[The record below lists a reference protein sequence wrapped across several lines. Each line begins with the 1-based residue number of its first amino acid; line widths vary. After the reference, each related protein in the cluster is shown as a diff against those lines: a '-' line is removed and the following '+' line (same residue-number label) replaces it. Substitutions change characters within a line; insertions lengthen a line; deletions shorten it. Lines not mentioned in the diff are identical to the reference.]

1 MNERKPNAPRQSM
14 ANTSILRVN
23 DPRSYADKNFLN
35 DSIRTL
41 MKYLVEHN
49 FDYNIP
55 AKNLTRPSN
64 KEFTAIVLFLFRQYD
79 PNYTLTGKFED
90 EVVAMFKQIGYPCQI
105 SRANITAA
113 GTPHAWPYL
122 LAALV
127 WLVDLLEY
135 EEELGPGG
143 FGTSHT
149 DPNERDERAATQSA
163 FYTYLSQA
171 YALFMVGEDDRYA
184 ELEEKFVHGFES
196 RNLLIKD
203 EIVALEQRNLMLAG
217 ETEQVERRRLQLP
230 ELERKKNEFL
240 SDLTKYQTMV
250 DQLDLKRSQWG
261 NKVANRQAESENLV
275 TSIHTTTAE
284 IAELRK
290 TIANQEI
297 SPEDV
302 RRMLADHERIEAQLR
317 EAGQMKSLSLE
328 KLRQTQ
334 EQMVARLNALGDAT
348 REYNRTAEE
357 LKLVP
362 VTARNSRGRN
372 LLLEVD
378 LKAQRGQELIKT
390 DVRATLLPPLQ
401 AIRRE
406 IADMVQSYKTDLL
419 RERETLDE
427 VAAKVTEMH
436 EQKASI
442 EGRLRRAEE
451 AYRQEREALDR
462 AEQAMQ
468 DEIDRLQA
476 QVARSQEAGGEDSRL
491 ARTMRRVE
499 QLKEARRMQQLE
511 HEKRRND
518 LMTAVCD
525 VVALCANH
533 REMAHQKLSM
543 LMSRCSE
550 QLEDCVYGRGSSAAL
565 RAFIETHK
573 ANQAQNIAYLTA
585 SKPPVNHNYEQSYPS
600 TNATPQQYQQQ
611 QVSTGTS
618 SFSGYYSAT
627 APAPA
632 PVVSHGIDVS
642 DAPTSKSMFASPRSA
657 VNERDSGYP
666 RHSAINNNKVSDQ
679 HPAVASERESV
690 SGVGHILAQENYLS
704 SLLQLDA
711 PAPVPVPAAPRVVH
725 SNVKPATNAMRS
737 FAPVETE
744 DESVSII
751 LLAYL

>member
-1 MNERKPNAPRQSM
+1 M
-14 ANTSILRVN
+14 ANASVLRVN
-23 DPRSYADKNFLN
+23 DPRNYADKHFLN

-79 PNYTLTGKFED
+79 LNYTLTGKFED

-135 EEELGPGG
+135 EEALGPGG
-143 FGTSHT
+143 FGTSHA
-149 DPNERDERAATQSA
+149 DPNEQDERAATQSA
-163 FYTYLSQA
+163 FYSYLSQA

-203 EIVALEQRNLMLAG
+203 EIVALEQRNLMLAS
-217 ETEQVERRRLQLP
+217 EIEHVERRRLQLP

-240 SDLTKYQTMV
+240 GDLTKYQTMV

-275 TSIHTTTAE
+275 TSIQTTTAE
-284 IAELRK
+284 IAELRN
-290 TIANQEI
+290 TIAKQEI

-317 EAGQMKSLSLE
+317 DASQLKSVSLE

-406 IADMVQSYKTDLL
+406 IAEMVQSYKTDLL

-427 VAAKVTEMH
+427 VTAKVSEMH

-442 EGRLRRAEE
+442 ENRLRRAEE
-451 AYRQEREALDR
+451 AYRQEREALER
-462 AEQAMQ
+462 AEQGMQ

-476 QVARSQEAGGEDSRL
+476 QVMRMQDAGGADSRL
-491 ARTMRRVE
+491 TRTIRRVE
-499 QLKEARRMQQLE
+499 QLKEARRMQQLD

-533 REMAHQKLSM
+533 RDMAHQKLSM
-543 LMSRCSE
+543 LMNRCGE
-550 QLEDCVYGRGSSAAL
+550 QLDDCIYGRGSSAAL
-565 RAFIETHK
+565 RSFIETHK
-573 ANQAQNIAYLTA
+573 ANQVQ
-585 SKPPVNHNYEQSYPS
+585 
-600 TNATPQQYQQQ
+600 NATYLSAAETSMNFCEQQYPPTRSTPQQ
-611 QVSTGTS
+611 QVSVGKNYREGQ
-618 SFSGYYSAT
+618 FLE
-627 APAPA
+627 
-632 PVVSHGIDVS
+632 VSHSSVL
-642 DAPTSKSMFASPRSA
+642 DAGNSPATMTASKSIFNSPRSA
-657 VNERDSGYP
+657 VHERSMHPSSITLDNHTAQNEQVNV
-666 RHSAINNNKVSDQ
+666 AEQ
-679 HPAVASERESV
+679 PAV

-704 SLLQLDA
+704 SLLQLDGPIVA
-711 PAPVPVPAAPRVVH
+711 AHKLIHSNIKPAASTLQ
-725 SNVKPATNAMRS
+725 SNPPGEN
-737 FAPVETE
+737 E
-744 DESVSII
+744 DESVSIFFI
-751 LLAYL
+751 YCFNLIISHSCSVYNYKCH

>member
-1 MNERKPNAPRQSM
+1 M
-14 ANTSILRVN
+14 ANASVLRVN
-23 DPRSYADKNFLN
+23 DPRNYADKHFLN

-41 MKYLVEHN
+41 MKYLIEHN

-135 EEELGPGG
+135 EELLGPGG
-143 FGTSHT
+143 FGTSHA
-149 DPNERDERAATQSA
+149 DPSERDERAATQTA
-163 FYTYLSQA
+163 FYSYLSQA

-217 ETEQVERRRLQLP
+217 EIEQVERRRLQLP
-230 ELERKKNEFL
+230 ELERKKKEFL
-240 SDLTKYQTMV
+240 ADLAKYQTMV

-275 TSIHTTTAE
+275 ASIQTTTAE
-284 IAELRK
+284 IAELRN

-317 EAGQMKSLSLE
+317 EAAQLKSAALE

-406 IADMVQSYKTDLL
+406 IADMVQSYKADLL

-427 VAAKVTEMH
+427 VSAKVSEMH

-476 QVARSQEAGGEDSRL
+476 QVARMQDAGGEDSRL
-491 ARTMRRVE
+491 ARAVRRVE
-499 QLKEARRMQQLE
+499 QLKEARKAQQLA
-511 HEKRRND
+511 HEKKRGD
-518 LMTAVCD
+518 LMAAIVE
-525 VVALCANH
+525 VVALCADH
-533 REMAHQKLSM
+533 RETTKQKLDM
-543 LMSRCSE
+543 LKNRCNE
-550 QLEDCVYGRGSSAAL
+550 QLEDCVFGRGPSAAL
-565 RAFIETHK
+565 RSFIEAHK
-573 ANQAQNIAYLTA
+573 ANQEQNAVFLSAY
-585 SKPPVNHNYEQSYPS
+585 KPPAEYHDHHHNYAT
-600 TNATPQQYQQQ
+600 TNATPQQQFS
-611 QVSTGTS
+611 VGKNTFTGHY
-618 SFSGYYSAT
+618 SGATHASALDASVAVNASALT
-627 APAPA
+627 A
-632 PVVSHGIDVS
+632 
-642 DAPTSKSMFASPRSA
+642 SKSMFASPRSA
-657 VNERDSGYP
+657 AAPEVAELSARRSAVARSPDRRAAVNEP
-666 RHSAINNNKVSDQ
+666 EQAVEQ
-679 HPAVASERESV
+679 PPAT
-690 SGVGHILAQENYLS
+690 GVGRVLAQENYLS

-711 PAPVPVPAAPRVVH
+711 PVPAPRVVH
-725 SNVKPATNAMRS
+725 SNVKPAASALRTY
-737 FAPVETE
+737 APVETE
-744 DESVSII
+744 EESVRAFAAISE
-751 LLAYL
+751 LLF

>member
-1 MNERKPNAPRQSM
+1 M
-14 ANTSILRVN
+14 ANASVLRVN
-23 DPRSYADKNFLN
+23 DPRNYADKHFLN

-41 MKYLVEHN
+41 MKYLIEHN

-135 EEELGPGG
+135 EELLGPGG
-143 FGTSHT
+143 FGTSHA
-149 DPNERDERAATQSA
+149 DPSERDERAATQTA
-163 FYTYLSQA
+163 FYSYLSQA

-217 ETEQVERRRLQLP
+217 EIEQVERRRLQLP
-230 ELERKKNEFL
+230 ELERKKKEFL
-240 SDLTKYQTMV
+240 ADLAKYQTMV

-275 TSIHTTTAE
+275 ASIQTTTAE
-284 IAELRK
+284 IAELRN

-317 EAGQMKSLSLE
+317 EAAQLKSAALE

-406 IADMVQSYKTDLL
+406 IADMVQSYKADLL

-427 VAAKVTEMH
+427 VSAKVSEMH

-476 QVARSQEAGGEDSRL
+476 QVARMQDAGGEDSRL
-491 ARTMRRVE
+491 ARAMRRVE
-499 QLKEARRMQQLE
+499 QLKEARKAQQLA
-511 HEKRRND
+511 HEKKRGD
-518 LMTAVCD
+518 LMAAIVE
-525 VVALCANH
+525 VVALCADH
-533 REMAHQKLSM
+533 RETTKQKLDM
-543 LMSRCSE
+543 LKSRCNE
-550 QLEDCVYGRGSSAAL
+550 QLEDCVFGRGPSAAL
-565 RAFIETHK
+565 RSFIEAHK
-573 ANQAQNIAYLTA
+573 ANQEQNAVYLSAY
-585 SKPPVNHNYEQSYPS
+585 KPPAEYHDHHHNYTT
-600 TNATPQQYQQQ
+600 TNATPQQQFS
-611 QVSTGTS
+611 VGKSTFNGNY
-618 SFSGYYSAT
+618 SGATHASALDASVAVNASALT
-627 APAPA
+627 A
-632 PVVSHGIDVS
+632 
-642 DAPTSKSMFASPRSA
+642 SKSMFASPRSA
-657 VNERDSGYP
+657 AAPEVAGLSARRSAVV
-666 RHSAINNNKVSDQ
+666 HSPDRRAAVTEPEQ
-679 HPAVASERESV
+679 AVEQPPAT
-690 SGVGHILAQENYLS
+690 GVGRVLAQENYLS

-711 PAPVPVPAAPRVVH
+711 PVPAPRVVH
-725 SNVKPATNAMRS
+725 SNVKPAASALRIY
-737 FAPVETE
+737 APVETE
-744 DESVSII
+744 EESVRAFAAIS
-751 LLAYL
+751 